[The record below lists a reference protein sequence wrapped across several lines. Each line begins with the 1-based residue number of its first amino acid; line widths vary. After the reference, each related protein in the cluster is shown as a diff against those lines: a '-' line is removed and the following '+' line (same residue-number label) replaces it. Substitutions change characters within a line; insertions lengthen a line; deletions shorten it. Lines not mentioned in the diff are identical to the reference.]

1 MQKQDIAHRIHQE
14 AGISEKDAATLL
26 DWFFELLKTTLQ
38 QGESL
43 SISSFGT
50 FTVRSKKPR
59 PGRNPKTGEHIM
71 IAARRV
77 VTFRASTQLKIAVNA
92 VPAERRDVKG
102 LPAEGEVTSVP
113 SAYGLK
119 ELEE

>member
-1 MQKQDIAHRIHQE
+1 MQKKDIAYRIHQE

-77 VTFRASTQLKIAVNA
+77 VVFQASPRLKSELSGVS
-92 VPAERRDVKG
+92 AEPQDATM
-102 LPAEGEVTSVP
+102 LPAEGEIKRTGVAP
-113 SAYGLK
+113 SA
-119 ELEE
+119 EL